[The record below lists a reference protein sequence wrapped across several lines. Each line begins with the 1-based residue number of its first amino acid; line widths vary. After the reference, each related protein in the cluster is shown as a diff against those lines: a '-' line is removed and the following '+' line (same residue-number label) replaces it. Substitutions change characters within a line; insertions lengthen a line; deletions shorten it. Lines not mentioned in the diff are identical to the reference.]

1 MDHLELNVK
10 DLESTRSFYSFL
22 LTNLGF
28 HLYQEWSNCFSY
40 KKNDFYIVFV
50 TAKEYLQYNRYR
62 NGLNHVAFH
71 GGSKNDVDLL
81 RTKLSER
88 NDVQLLDDELYP
100 HAMLCILRKE
110 LIHSRLRLLPLKL
123 NLLLEKISS
132 KLQPNK
138 TMTIYG

>member
-1 MDHLELNVK
+1 M
-10 DLESTRSFYSFL
+10 
-22 LTNLGF
+22 
-28 HLYQEWSNCFSY
+28 YQEWSNGFSY

-100 HAMLCILRKE
+100 HAGGEECYALYFEERIN
-110 LIHSRLRLLPLKL
+110 SF
-123 NLLLEKISS
+123 KIQVVASETESS
-132 KLQPNK
+132 IGENQ
-138 TMTIYG
+138 